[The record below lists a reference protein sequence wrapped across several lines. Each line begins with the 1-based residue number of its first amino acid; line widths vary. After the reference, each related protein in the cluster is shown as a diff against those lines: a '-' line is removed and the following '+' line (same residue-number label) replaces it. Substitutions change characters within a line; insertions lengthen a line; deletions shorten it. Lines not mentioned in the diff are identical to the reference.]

1 MTNITW
7 GDCSDSEFLKKE
19 DIVPPGGKTV
29 TIEAFE
35 RKLIKGQGHDPDK
48 KKVCVKFRELD
59 KWLVLNATNGSALAS
74 ITNSNSP
81 AESIGKKIDLFVD
94 PDVTF
99 GTQTV
104 GGIRF
109 KEAVEIPF

>member
-1 MTNITW
+1 MSEITW

-19 DIVPPGGKTV
+19 DILPPDGKTV

-35 RKLIKGQGHDPDK
+35 RKLIKGQGHEPDK
-48 KKVCVKFRELD
+48 KKVCVKFEELD
-59 KWLVLNATNGSALAS
+59 KWLVLNATNSGALS
-74 ITNSNSP
+74 TLTRSRSP
-81 AESIGKKIDLFVD
+81 AESVGKQIDLFVD

-109 KEAVEIPF
+109 KDATEIPF